1 MPPTTQVTIQREKRP
16 RTGSVVWGISRT
28 VSPKTPNSIP
38 HLVGLAAVLCAT
50 PDLWSRNHARHLTAT
65 ENCMRFATIVTLLA
79 ANLAFAPAARAQ
91 QVEPE
96 VFTLPNGMKFLL
108 VPRHDQ
114 PNTVAAGWLAKVGS
128 VNERPGITG
137 ISHFFEHM
145 MFKGTDAIGT
155 RDSARDADYRARQK
169 AIRDKINQLTWSAQ
183 YDSYFKGTIADA
195 WDAKN
200 DTPELARLRAEL
212 KSLMDEQQGKAGDA
226 EIKQLEVELAKTDA
240 ATPTGTQR
248 KADLEKQIANLKAQQ
263 TALST
268 IVKDEFDKIYTAA
281 GGTGMNAFTSYDLT
295 FYFINVPSNKFE
307 LWAWME
313 SDRLNNSVFRE
324 FYSERDVVH
333 EERRLR
339 TESTPTG
346 VFQEQFDSM
355 FWMASPYSWP
365 VIGWTSDL
373 NSYTMDEAMKYWN
386 TYYRPNN
393 LVGIIVGDFDPAAA
407 KKTITTYFS
416 RLEPGKVAPPPVVTL
431 EPKQGAEMRMMA
443 EAETQPQ
450 VEIRY
455 HTVGF
460 QHKDSYALDVMSSI
474 LNGRTGRLYKDMVEG
489 TKVASSAGA
498 QQDSRK
504 YAGAFSFE
512 AETKGESTPVQLEE
526 GWYAELKKLQTEAV
540 PAEEL
545 QKVKNQ
551 AMADSYRR
559 LQSNFFLL
567 IQLAQAE
574 ALGDWSEIN
583 KESAKVQAV
592 TAEDIKRVAN
602 QYFDKTNRSV
612 ATYTRKAG
620 ATMAADPELA
630 ALPGPMQGMARQAA
644 KKIGE
649 EKDADK
655 LKEGLTQLR
664 DQAAQVPPQMAPVME
679 YLMKKMEARIAE
691 LEKSAK

>member
-1 MPPTTQVTIQREKRP
+1 
-16 RTGSVVWGISRT
+16 
-28 VSPKTPNSIP
+28 
-38 HLVGLAAVLCAT
+38 
-50 PDLWSRNHARHLTAT
+50 
-65 ENCMRFATIVTLLA
+65 MRFATIVTLLA
-79 ANLAFAPAARAQ
+79 ATLAFAPAARAQ

-416 RLEPGKVAPPPVVTL
+416 RLEPGKVAPPSVVTL

-512 AETKGESTPVQLEE
+512 AETKGDSTPVQLED

-583 KESAKVQAV
+583 KESAKIQAV

-679 YLMKKMEARIAE
+679 YLLKKMEARIAE

>member
-1 MPPTTQVTIQREKRP
+1 MRLAPIA
-16 RTGSVVWGISRT
+16 T
-28 VSPKTPNSIP
+28 VF
-38 HLVGLAAVLCAT
+38 AAVL
-50 PDLWSRNHARHLTAT
+50 S
-65 ENCMRFATIVTLLA
+65 LA
-79 ANLAFAPAARAQ
+79 PSALAQ

-96 VFTLPNGMKFLL
+96 ILNLPNGMKFLL

-114 PNTVAAGWLAKVGS
+114 PNTIAAGWLAKVGS

-145 MFKGTDAIGT
+145 MFKGTDTIGT
-155 RDSARDADYRARQK
+155 RDAKRDADYRERQK
-169 AIRDKINQLTWSAQ
+169 QLRDKINELTWAAQ
-183 YDSYFKGTIADA
+183 YDRYFKGDIADA
-195 WDAKN
+195 WDPKN

-212 KSLMDEQQGKAGDA
+212 KALMDEQQGKAGDD
-226 EIKQLEVELAKTDA
+226 EIKKLEAELAKTDA
-240 ATPTGTQR
+240 ATEAGKQR
-248 KADLEKQIANLKAQQ
+248 KADLEKQVANLKAQQ
-263 TALST
+263 KALST
-268 IVKDEFDKIYTAA
+268 IVKDEFDQIYTAA

-313 SDRLNNSVFRE
+313 SDRLDGSVFRE
-324 FYSERDVVH
+324 FFSERDVVH

-346 VFQEQFDSM
+346 TFQEQFESM
-355 FWMASPYSWP
+355 FWMSSPYSWP

-393 LVGIIVGDFDPAAA
+393 LVGIVVGDFDPKEA
-407 KKTITTYFS
+407 KETILKYFS
-416 RLEPGKVAPPPVVTL
+416 RLEPGKAPPPPVVTL
-431 EPKQGAEMRMMA
+431 EQEQKAEMRMYA
-443 EAETQPQ
+443 EADTQPQ

-455 HTVGF
+455 HTVPF

-489 TKVASSAGA
+489 SQVASSAQA
-498 QQDSRK
+498 RQDSRK
-504 YAGAFSFE
+504 YGGAFSFE
-512 AETKGESTPVQLEE
+512 AETKGSSTPAQLED
-526 GWYAELKKLQTEAV
+526 GWYAELKKLQTETV
-540 PAEEL
+540 GEQEL

-559 LQSNFFLL
+559 LQNNFFLM
-567 IQLAQAE
+567 IQLAYAE

-583 KESAKVQAV
+583 KESAKIQAV

-602 QYFDKTNRSV
+602 TYFGKSNRSV
-612 ATYTRKAG
+612 AVYTRKEG
-620 ATMAADPELA
+620 AAPAADADLA

-644 KKIGE
+644 QKIAQETDG
-649 EKDADK
+649 AK
-655 LKEGLTQLR
+655 LKEGLAQLEA
-664 DQAAQVPPQMAPVME
+664 QAAQVPPQMAPVMD
-679 YLMKKMEARIAE
+679 YLKKKMQERIGQ
-691 LEKSAK
+691 LEGGK

>member
-1 MPPTTQVTIQREKRP
+1 
-16 RTGSVVWGISRT
+16 
-28 VSPKTPNSIP
+28 
-38 HLVGLAAVLCAT
+38 
-50 PDLWSRNHARHLTAT
+50 
-65 ENCMRFATIVTLLA
+65 MRFATIVTLLA
-79 ANLAFAPAARAQ
+79 ATLAFAPAARAQ

-169 AIRDKINQLTWSAQ
+169 AIRDKINQLTWRAQ
-183 YDSYFKGTIADA
+183 YNSYFKGTIADA

-373 NSYTMDEAMKYWN
+373 NSYSMDEAMKYWN

-489 TKVASSAGA
+489 SKVASSAGA

-679 YLMKKMEARIAE
+679 YLLKKMEARIAE

>member
-1 MPPTTQVTIQREKRP
+1 
-16 RTGSVVWGISRT
+16 
-28 VSPKTPNSIP
+28 
-38 HLVGLAAVLCAT
+38 
-50 PDLWSRNHARHLTAT
+50 
-65 ENCMRFATIVTLLA
+65 MRFATIVTLLA
-79 ANLAFAPAARAQ
+79 ATLAFAPAARAQ

-108 VPRHDQ
+108 VPRLDQ

-373 NSYTMDEAMKYWN
+373 NSYSMDEAMKYWN

-407 KKTITTYFS
+407 KKTISTYFS

-431 EPKQGAEMRMMA
+431 EPKQGAEMRMIA

-583 KESAKVQAV
+583 KESAKIQAV
-592 TAEDIKRVAN
+592 TAEDIKRVAT

-679 YLMKKMEARIAE
+679 YLMKKMEARITE

>member
-1 MPPTTQVTIQREKRP
+1 
-16 RTGSVVWGISRT
+16 
-28 VSPKTPNSIP
+28 
-38 HLVGLAAVLCAT
+38 
-50 PDLWSRNHARHLTAT
+50 
-65 ENCMRFATIVTLLA
+65 MRFATIVTLLA
-79 ANLAFAPAARAQ
+79 ATLAFAPAARAQ

-183 YDSYFKGTIADA
+183 YDSYFKGSIADA

-373 NSYTMDEAMKYWN
+373 NSYSMDEAMKYWN

-504 YAGAFSFE
+504 YAGAFSFD
-512 AETKGESTPVQLEE
+512 AETKGDSTPAQLEE

-583 KESAKVQAV
+583 KESAKIQAV

-620 ATMAADPELA
+620 ATVAADPELA

-644 KKIGE
+644 KKISE
-649 EKDADK
+649 EKDAGK

-679 YLMKKMEARIAE
+679 YLLKKMEARITE

>member
-1 MPPTTQVTIQREKRP
+1 
-16 RTGSVVWGISRT
+16 
-28 VSPKTPNSIP
+28 
-38 HLVGLAAVLCAT
+38 
-50 PDLWSRNHARHLTAT
+50 
-65 ENCMRFATIVTLLA
+65 MRFATIVTLLA
-79 ANLAFAPAARAQ
+79 ATLAFAPAARAQ

-512 AETKGESTPVQLEE
+512 AETKGDSTPAQLEE

-679 YLMKKMEARIAE
+679 YLMKKMEARITE

>member
-1 MPPTTQVTIQREKRP
+1 
-16 RTGSVVWGISRT
+16 
-28 VSPKTPNSIP
+28 
-38 HLVGLAAVLCAT
+38 
-50 PDLWSRNHARHLTAT
+50 
-65 ENCMRFATIVTLLA
+65 MRFATIATLIA
-79 ANLAFAPAARAQ
+79 ATLAFAPAARAQ

-183 YDSYFKGTIADA
+183 YDRYFKGTIADA

-295 FYFINVPSNKFE
+295 FFFINVPSNKFE

-346 VFQEQFDSM
+346 VFQEQFESM

-373 NSYTMDEAMKYWN
+373 NSYDMDEAMKYWN

-407 KKTITTYFS
+407 KKTISTYFS

-489 TKVASSAGA
+489 SKVASSAGA

-679 YLMKKMEARIAE
+679 YLLKKMEARIAE

>member
-1 MPPTTQVTIQREKRP
+1 
-16 RTGSVVWGISRT
+16 
-28 VSPKTPNSIP
+28 
-38 HLVGLAAVLCAT
+38 
-50 PDLWSRNHARHLTAT
+50 
-65 ENCMRFATIVTLLA
+65 MRFATIVTLLA
-79 ANLAFAPAARAQ
+79 ATLAFAPAARAQ

-512 AETKGESTPVQLEE
+512 AETKGDSTPLQLEE

>member
-1 MPPTTQVTIQREKRP
+1 
-16 RTGSVVWGISRT
+16 
-28 VSPKTPNSIP
+28 
-38 HLVGLAAVLCAT
+38 
-50 PDLWSRNHARHLTAT
+50 
-65 ENCMRFATIVTLLA
+65 MRFATIVTLLA
-79 ANLAFAPAARAQ
+79 ATLAFAPAARAQ

-416 RLEPGKVAPPPVVTL
+416 RLEPGKVAPPSVVTL

-512 AETKGESTPVQLEE
+512 AETKGDSTPLQLEE

-583 KESAKVQAV
+583 KESAKIQAV

-679 YLMKKMEARIAE
+679 YLLKKMEARIAE

>member
-1 MPPTTQVTIQREKRP
+1 
-16 RTGSVVWGISRT
+16 
-28 VSPKTPNSIP
+28 
-38 HLVGLAAVLCAT
+38 
-50 PDLWSRNHARHLTAT
+50 
-65 ENCMRFATIVTLLA
+65 MRFATIVTLLA
-79 ANLAFAPAARAQ
+79 ATLAFAPSARAQ

-183 YDSYFKGTIADA
+183 YDSYFKGSIADA

-373 NSYTMDEAMKYWN
+373 NSYDMDEAMKYWN

-407 KKTITTYFS
+407 KKTISTYFS

-489 TKVASSAGA
+489 SKVASSAGA

-504 YAGAFSFE
+504 YAGAFSFD
-512 AETKGESTPVQLEE
+512 AETKGDSTPAQLEE

-540 PAEEL
+540 PAGEL

-583 KESAKVQAV
+583 KESAKIQAV
-592 TAEDIKRVAN
+592 TAEDIKRIAN
-602 QYFDKTNRSV
+602 KYFDKTNRSV

-620 ATMAADPELA
+620 ATVAADPELA

-644 KKIGE
+644 KKISE
-649 EKDADK
+649 EKDAGK

-679 YLMKKMEARIAE
+679 YLLKKMEARITE
-691 LEKSAK
+691 LENSAK

>member
-1 MPPTTQVTIQREKRP
+1 
-16 RTGSVVWGISRT
+16 
-28 VSPKTPNSIP
+28 
-38 HLVGLAAVLCAT
+38 
-50 PDLWSRNHARHLTAT
+50 
-65 ENCMRFATIVTLLA
+65 MRFATIVTLLA
-79 ANLAFAPAARAQ
+79 ATLAFAPVARAQ

-373 NSYTMDEAMKYWN
+373 NSYSMDEAMKYWN

-393 LVGIIVGDFDPAAA
+393 LVGIIVGDFDPTAA

-498 QQDSRK
+498 RQDSRK

-512 AETKGESTPVQLEE
+512 AETKGESTPVQLED

-583 KESAKVQAV
+583 KESAKIQAV

-679 YLMKKMEARIAE
+679 YLMKKMEARITE

>member
-1 MPPTTQVTIQREKRP
+1 
-16 RTGSVVWGISRT
+16 
-28 VSPKTPNSIP
+28 
-38 HLVGLAAVLCAT
+38 
-50 PDLWSRNHARHLTAT
+50 
-65 ENCMRFATIVTLLA
+65 MRFATIVTLIA
-79 ANLAFAPAARAQ
+79 ATLAFAPAARAQ

-183 YDSYFKGTIADA
+183 YDSYFKGSIADA

-373 NSYTMDEAMKYWN
+373 NSYSMDEAMKYWN

-393 LVGIIVGDFDPAAA
+393 LVGIVVGDFDPAAA
-407 KKTITTYFS
+407 KKTISTYFS

-489 TKVASSAGA
+489 SKVASSAGA

-504 YAGAFSFE
+504 YAGAFSFD
-512 AETKGESTPVQLEE
+512 AETKGDSTPAQLEE

-583 KESAKVQAV
+583 KESAKIQAV

-620 ATMAADPELA
+620 ATVAADPELA

-644 KKIGE
+644 KKISE
-649 EKDADK
+649 EKDAGK
-655 LKEGLTQLR
+655 LKEDLTQLR

>member
-1 MPPTTQVTIQREKRP
+1 
-16 RTGSVVWGISRT
+16 
-28 VSPKTPNSIP
+28 
-38 HLVGLAAVLCAT
+38 
-50 PDLWSRNHARHLTAT
+50 
-65 ENCMRFATIVTLLA
+65 MRFATIVTLIA
-79 ANLAFAPAARAQ
+79 ATLVFAPAAHAQ

-183 YDSYFKGTIADA
+183 YDSYFKGSIADA

-373 NSYTMDEAMKYWN
+373 NSYDMDEAMKYWN

-393 LVGIIVGDFDPAAA
+393 LVGIIVGDFDPTAA
-407 KKTITTYFS
+407 KKTISTYFS

-498 QQDSRK
+498 RQDSRK

-526 GWYAELKKLQTEAV
+526 GWYAELKELQTEAV

-583 KESAKVQAV
+583 KESAKIQAV

-620 ATMAADPELA
+620 VAVAADPDLA
-630 ALPGPMQGMARQAA
+630 ALPGPMQAMARQAA

-649 EKDADK
+649 EQDAAK
-655 LKEGLTQLR
+655 LKEPLEQLR
-664 DQAAQVPPQMAPVME
+664 EQAAQVPPQMVPVME
-679 YLMKKMEARIAE
+679 YLIKKMEARIAE

>member
-1 MPPTTQVTIQREKRP
+1 MRLA
-16 RTGSVVWGISRT
+16 SLAT
-28 VSPKTPNSIP
+28 VF
-38 HLVGLAAVLCAT
+38 AAVLS
-50 PDLWSRNHARHLTAT
+50 L
-65 ENCMRFATIVTLLA
+65 
-79 ANLAFAPAARAQ
+79 APAAIAQ

-96 VFTLPNGMKFLL
+96 LFTLPNGMKFLL

-114 PNTVAAGWLAKVGS
+114 PNTIAAGWLAKVGS

-145 MFKGTDAIGT
+145 MFKGTDTIGT
-155 RDSARDADYRARQK
+155 RDSGRDAGYRDRQK
-169 AIRDKINQLTWSAQ
+169 AIRNKINELTWATQ
-183 YDSYFKGTIADA
+183 YARFFKGDINDA
-195 WDAKN
+195 WDPKN

-212 KSLMDEQQGKAGDA
+212 RAMMDEQQGKAGDDEIKKLEA
-226 EIKQLEVELAKTDA
+226 EIAKTDA
-240 ATPTGTQR
+240 STPTGKQR
-248 KADLEKQIANLKAQQ
+248 KADIEKQVANLKQQ
-263 TALST
+263 QATLST
-268 IVKDEFDKIYTAA
+268 IVKDEFDKIYTEA

-355 FWMASPYSWP
+355 FWMSSPYSWP

-393 LVGIIVGDFDPAAA
+393 LVGIVVGDFDPAAA
-407 KKTITTYFS
+407 KQTITQYFS

-431 EPKQGAEMRMMA
+431 EQKQGAEIRMNA
-443 EAETQPQ
+443 EADTQPQ

-460 QHKDSYALDVMSSI
+460 QHTDSYALDVMSSL

-489 TKVASSAGA
+489 SKVASSAQAG
-498 QQDSRK
+498 QDSRK
-504 YAGAFSFE
+504 YAGYFAFE
-512 AETKGESTPVQLEE
+512 AETKGDSTPQQLEE
-526 GWYAELKKLQTEAV
+526 GWYAELKKLQTETV

-559 LQSNFFLL
+559 LQNNFFLM

-583 KESAKVQAV
+583 KESAKIQAV

-612 ATYTRKAG
+612 ASYTRKAG
-620 ATMAADPELA
+620 PAVTADPELA

-644 KKIGE
+644 KKISE
-649 EKDADK
+649 ETDAPK
-655 LKEGLTQLR
+655 LKQAIA
-664 DQAAQVPPQMAPVME
+664 DMDAQAAQMPPQMAPAIA
-679 YLMKKMEARIAE
+679 YIKKKMEARVAE
-691 LEKSAK
+691 LEKSGK